1 MIILLMIVTL
11 ATGIAVGMYISS
23 QISKSIACR
32 TGEDSYENR
41 NKKMV
46 RKIWSF
52 TYVDIEGNKIDVPI
66 QNHSFELTDK
76 LYDEN
81 DKELK
86 KCKDYESDDIQY
98 EDGVPL
104 SPCCGYKIQEGTDL
118 CGNPECL
125 EHTGIDN
132 H

>member
-1 MIILLMIVTL
+1 MIILLIIVMFG
-11 ATGIAVGMYISS
+11 TGIAVGMYISS
-23 QISKSIACR
+23 QISKRIACR

-76 LYDEN
+76 IYDEDDN
-81 DKELK
+81 EI
-86 KCKDYESDDIQY
+86 DDIQY

-118 CGNPECL
+118 CSNPECL

-132 H
+132 N